1 MWNRITLWILLAF
14 VPPLFTQS
22 KFDPT
27 PLPEPLLWGEPAHGA
42 CLDLLGTQAFFRC
55 QATLKAMSS
64 PKNPWFYEQHI
75 CPLQVNA
82 RHQIP
87 VFFRTAWI
95 RASCQMSEY
104 PTSLSLDLSH
114 MDPDV
119 SLEVEEGWQQP
130 SFQGSA
136 SEGTWGPA
144 GSTAPQGTALWVSIW
159 AVIMPFGAEM
169 ENLDEFPPCSE
180 PTRIYIGQKW
190 SIYKESCL
198 GTQKLPGYIFGKF
211 DVSLICSCLETA
223 ICRRYIVTAFS
234 KLARRSVFMRTQ
246 HIWNWNLTKTA
257 QRYDFPRNA

>member
-1 MWNRITLWILLAF
+1 MWNGITLWILLAF
-14 VPPLFTQS
+14 VLPLFTQS

-55 QATLKAMSS
+55 QATLQAMSS
-64 PKNPWFYEQHI
+64 PRNPWFYEQHI

-87 VFFRTAWI
+87 IFSQTAWI
-95 RASCQMSEY
+95 RASCQMSESL
-104 PTSLSLDLSH
+104 TSLSLDLSH

-144 GSTAPQGTALWVSIW
+144 GSTAPQGTALWVLFPTGLSLCHLELRWKTWMNFPHALSPREFILVRSDPCMKSPVW
-159 AVIMPFGAEM
+159 AHRDFQGIFSV
-169 ENLDEFPPCSE
+169 NLM
-180 PTRIYIGQKW
+180 YLW
-190 SIYKESCL
+190 Y
-198 GTQKLPGYIFGKF
+198 
-211 DVSLICSCLETA
+211 VVA
-223 ICRRYIVTAFS
+223 
-234 KLARRSVFMRTQ
+234 
-246 HIWNWNLTKTA
+246 
-257 QRYDFPRNA
+257 